1 MTTSPSVVALVPARS
16 GSTRVPGKNI
26 RVFGEHPLI
35 AYTIAG
41 AIDSGVFEAVV
52 VSTNDEPTAEIAR
65 HYGAEVPFLRPEALA
80 GARSPDI
87 EWVEQALT
95 ELGTQGRSFD
105 CFAIL
110 RPTSPFRT
118 AGTIQ
123 RAWAK
128 FRAADGV
135 DSLRAVERCRQHPGK
150 MWVIRGERLL
160 PLLPFGPPDQP
171 WHSSQMPSL
180 PEVWVQNASLE
191 IGWTRVVLEGRT
203 IAGHTLLPFM
213 TEEHE
218 GFDINDEWD
227 WRLAEE
233 MVRRERWALPAV
245 TPTAH
250 GGAVSGRTSRDG

>member
-1 MTTSPSVVALVPARS
+1 MAASPSIVALIPARS
-16 GSTRVPGKNI
+16 GSTRVPGKNT
-26 RVFGEHPLI
+26 RVLGAHPLI

-41 AIDSGVFEAVV
+41 AIDAGLFGAVV

-65 HYGAEVPFLRPEALA
+65 HYGAEVPFRRPGALA

-87 EWVEQALT
+87 EWVEHALT
-95 ELGTQGRSFD
+95 ELRGGGRAFD

-118 AGTIQ
+118 AETIQ
-123 RAWAK
+123 RAWSG
-128 FRAADGV
+128 FHEVDGV

-160 PLLPFGPPDQP
+160 PLMPFGPIEQP

-191 IGWTRVVLEGRT
+191 IAWTRVALEGHT
-203 IAGHTLLPFM
+203 IAGHTLVPFR
-213 TEEHE
+213 TDERE

-227 WRLAEE
+227 WWLAEE
-233 MVRRERWALPAV
+233 MVRRGRWALPAV
-245 TPTAH
+245 SQTPYR
-250 GGAVSGRTSRDG
+250 GASSQRG